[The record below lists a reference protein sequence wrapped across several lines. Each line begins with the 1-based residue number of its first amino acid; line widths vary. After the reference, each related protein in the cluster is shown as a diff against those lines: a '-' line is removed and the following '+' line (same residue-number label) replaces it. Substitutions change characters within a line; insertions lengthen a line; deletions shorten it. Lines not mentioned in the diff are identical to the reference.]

1 MGTSKQSGL
10 ASVSQGRSDLFR
22 LDPRV
27 LKVRDG
33 WNCRDLGAQDTREHI
48 EGLALSIAEVGVKEP
63 LTVFW
68 EDGAAW
74 VSDGHCRLKATLL
87 AIKNGADIK
96 TVPVKSEERH
106 ANDADRLFSQ
116 VIRNS
121 GKPFSALE
129 SAKVYQKLL
138 GYGWTQAEIAKK
150 AGVSQA
156 RVSQVLEL
164 LTLPEGVKQM
174 VSAGQVSPSLA
185 VAAVAEHSSAKAENI
200 LKGAV
205 AAAKEE
211 GRTKAKASDV
221 VSKKATAL
229 TVVKDAFD
237 GAEYNEH
244 GDIMVVTFS
253 AKEFE
258 KIRQA
263 LKL

>member
-1 MGTSKQSGL
+1 MGVNKTGL
-10 ASVSQGRSDLFR
+10 ASISSGRSDIFR
-22 LDPRV
+22 VDPRV
-27 LKVRDG
+27 LNVREG
-33 WNCRDLGAQDTREHI
+33 WNCRDITSEENSKHLE
-48 EGLALSIAEVGVKEP
+48 ELMLSVSEIGVLEP

-68 EDGAAW
+68 ENGKAFI
-74 VSDGHCRLKATLL
+74 SDGHCRHYAVMQS
-87 AIKNGADIK
+87 IKNGNDIK
-96 TVPVKSEERH
+96 TVPVKSEMRFS
-106 ANDADRLFSQ
+106 NDADRLFSQ

-156 RVSQVLEL
+156 RVSQILEL

-185 VAAVAEHSSAKAENI
+185 VAAVAEHSGAKAENI